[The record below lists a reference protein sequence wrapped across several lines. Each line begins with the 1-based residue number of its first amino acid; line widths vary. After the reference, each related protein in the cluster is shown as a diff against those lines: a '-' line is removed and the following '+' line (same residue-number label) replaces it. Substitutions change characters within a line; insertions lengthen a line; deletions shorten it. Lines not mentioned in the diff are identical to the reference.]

1 MIDQLPRDSRYVEA
15 MAQDEKLAEALAD
28 RPKSDKAPTR
38 RMSEW
43 SPQVELLTAILNR
56 LGEVAQAIAALGGA
70 KPKKIPQA
78 PYPVTALDRVRSRKR
93 FQRHN
98 SLAARV
104 LRRSQQQDGPP
115 SGT

>member
-1 MIDQLPRDSRYVEA
+1 MS
-15 MAQDEKLAEALAD
+15 QDEKLAEMLAD

-38 RMSEW
+38 RMSDW

-70 KPKKIPQA
+70 KPKKVPSA

-93 FQRHN
+93 FQRHHAL
-98 SLAARV
+98 SARI
-104 LRRSQQQDGPP
+104 LRRPQQQQDGPP